1 MAKTKTKRTDN
12 GKLDGPKHPS
22 KSNEPGTPFRT
33 QIIAIGQ
40 ITPNEYNPNR
50 MSQDEFAEL
59 VAEVKHLG
67 RLPKPVVVRPNGQGF
82 LIVDGEHGWR
92 AAQKVGLA
100 EIPCEVIDA
109 DDFEAMRQTYK
120 RNQHGT
126 HEPIKLGRMFQRMME
141 DRKLSQRDLA
151 KEIAVSEG
159 TVRNALEYAKAE
171 DVRNSYADNHRQR
184 CPEVAELSLRQV
196 RLFNRLP
203 PTVARLW
210 LIAQADVK
218 ALWSLAGVK
227 TEDQIAEAEQSGC
240 DLFAHYRQLEDT
252 GLFEYIRTV
261 WSPESFVEAV
271 QKVRR
276 WSRWEEDWYVG
287 DLREEQLRPYTKHY
301 FRGCWYVRE
310 KWLMDAVLD
319 ILIDTNSEPPRFL
332 LSPEEVD
339 SSLQECKAAGKQSH
353 QDFMNRLVL
362 HIANKTGKMPD
373 RGCDV
378 KEKLMLKEIELG
390 APDYI
395 RESSLPVGTR
405 YAIWRE
411 EGPEQI
417 KRQLAASQSFRHNGD
432 VREAIKDRIRCEER
446 QQEIRATYDAKTCEE
461 LAEELAGWFPI
472 YDSEKDAEA
481 IGVLAQKLAQLT
493 KGELLFLREYCR
505 HMLHMEA
512 LAASI
517 RRLR

>member
-1 MAKTKTKRTDN
+1 MGKAKTKSTDN
-12 GKLDGPKHPS
+12 GKLDSTKHRS
-22 KSNEPGTPFRT
+22 KSNEPGTPLTT
-33 QIIAIGQ
+33 QMIALGQ
-40 ITPNEYNPNR
+40 IKPNEYNPNR
-50 MSQDEFAEL
+50 MGEDEFAEL

-159 TVRNALEYAKAE
+159 TVRNALEFAKAE
-171 DVRNSYADNHRQR
+171 DVRNSYAEDHRR
-184 CPEVAELSLRQV
+184 CCPKVAELSLRQV

-210 LIAQADVK
+210 LMTRADVK
-218 ALWSLAGVK
+218 ALWSLEGVK
-227 TEDQIAEAEQSGC
+227 REDQIAEAEQSGC
-240 DLFAHYRQLEDT
+240 DLFADYCQLEET
-252 GLFEYIRTV
+252 GLFEYV
-261 WSPESFVEAV
+261 GEPWSPSGFVDAV

-276 WSRWEEDWYVG
+276 WWRWERQWCVAG
-287 DLREEQLRPYTKHY
+287 IKTEQLRLYTKHY

-310 KWLMDAVLD
+310 ESYMDSVLG
-319 ILIDTNSEPPRFL
+319 ILIDPDSVPGHFH

-339 SSLQECKAAGKQSH
+339 SWVEDCNAAKVSAA
-353 QDFMNRLVL
+353 DFMQKLAL
-362 HIANKTGKMPD
+362 HVANKTGKTPEKSWEAK
-373 RGCDV
+373 G
-378 KEKLMLKEIELG
+378 KLMLKEMELG

-395 RESSLPVGTR
+395 RESSLPVEIR
-405 YAIWRE
+405 YAIWQE
-411 EGPEQI
+411 EGPEEI
-417 KRQLAASQSFRHNGD
+417 KKELAGLESFRHNGD
-432 VREAIKDRIRCEER
+432 VREAIKDHIRREER
-446 QQEIRATYDAKTCEE
+446 KQEIRTTYEAKTCEE
-461 LAEELAGWFPI
+461 LAQGMAEWFPL

-481 IGVLAQKLAQLT
+481 IRVLAQRLGQLT
-493 KGELLFLREYCR
+493 KGELIVLIEHCRWTLEMGAIAAAINGLR
-505 HMLHMEA
+505 
-512 LAASI
+512 
-517 RRLR
+517 